1 MLKLCRFGLCSLVA
15 VGTFI
20 SFCYLAGIM
29 LIVAQRQ
36 SGDVAGVLA
45 VMSLA
50 MIVIGVAMAVVNF
63 AEINDALRGRWRING
78 DTLKHLETCPV

>member
-1 MLKLCRFGLCSLVA
+1 MIKLFRLSLCSLVA

-50 MIVIGVAMAVVNF
+50 MIALGLVVSVVNF
-63 AEINDALRGRWRING
+63 AEVNDALRGRW
-78 DTLKHLETCPV
+78 

>member
-1 MLKLCRFGLCSLVA
+1 MLKLFRLSLCSLVA

-50 MIVIGVAMAVVNF
+50 MIALGLVVSVVNF
-63 AEINDALRGRWRING
+63 AEVNDALRGRW
-78 DTLKHLETCPV
+78 

>member
-1 MLKLCRFGLCSLVA
+1 MIAKFFRLSLCSLVA

-20 SFCYLAGIM
+20 SFVYLAGIM
-29 LIVAQRQ
+29 LAVANSQG
-36 SGDVAGVLA
+36 GDVAGVLA

-63 AEINDALRGRWRING
+63 AEINDALRGRW
-78 DTLKHLETCPV
+78 